1 MNPLDA
7 RMKNENYRIIC
18 LSACECSNAPKG
30 VQDDDAKAIYRGP
43 DQLRTIFGGNTDNKV
58 LSGTIGN
65 MFAPATLALTP
76 DVQRGFCRGRQLALN
91 IEDETYFNLKASSNF
106 RICMHINTLYSF
118 FESQLSL
125 DYCVFMLLAIFR
137 AQNFLHRVCFNRNAC
152 QNGEAA
158 EANLQ
163 ESH

>member
-1 MNPLDA
+1 MHA
-7 RMKNENYRIIC
+7 RIHMHCTIYFLHVSLAIARIFN
-18 LSACECSNAPKG
+18 LWNVAHT
-30 VQDDDAKAIYRGP
+30 D
-43 DQLRTIFGGNTDNKV
+43 TWNTPQV
-58 LSGTIGN
+58 TIGRWFPQSCASN
-65 MFAPATLALTP
+65 
-76 DVQRGFCRGRQLALN
+76 V
-91 IEDETYFNLKASSNF
+91 EDETDFNLKASSNF

-125 DYCVFMLLAIFR
+125 DYCAFMLLAIFR
-137 AQNFLHRVCFNRNAC
+137 AQNFLHRVCFNRSAC